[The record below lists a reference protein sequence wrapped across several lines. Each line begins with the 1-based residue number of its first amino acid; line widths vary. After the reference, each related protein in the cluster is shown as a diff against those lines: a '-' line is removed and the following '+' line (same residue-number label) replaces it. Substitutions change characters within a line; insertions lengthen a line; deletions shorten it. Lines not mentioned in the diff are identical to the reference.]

1 MEQDAYHQALLNRQ
15 QYEGEVVAYIA
26 HACRAA
32 LLTAPTDSAISGV
45 SSAHDGVFTVTD
57 LDGTRYT
64 ITIKPE

>member
-15 QYEGEVVAYIA
+15 EYENMVVAYIA
-26 HACRAA
+26 HVCKTA
-32 LLTAPTDSAISGV
+32 LLAAPTDSVIGCV